1 MEDLAS
7 FIQSMS
13 EKYGLLDTAGNN
25 KIGSTTSHR
34 LMHNT
39 ADTHQGGIEQEEDLG
54 LDTNW
59 ECLSTFLNSNTD
71 QVDHEPSTKHEVR
84 KKSSQTSKRITLARK
99 LLQQEQ
105 SSQEEG
111 DDDDDDDE
119 EDNESASSARTSM
132 KTSDLLHN
140 ASFLDELQNPSLS
153 DDLRSTGMT
162 HGRTSS
168 DSVDKENDHCSG
180 QSSLLV
186 QEFLTNA
193 GEEDLDEVEFA
204 QEMGIQPQKDNCD
217 ARSWQTSSQLWFQD
231 YCSAKQSAAAKKSF
245 SERPLGGE
253 APKAAHGPA
262 DHHFKD
268 RGGYN
273 LAHDILLS
281 SGSSTSPGTE
291 LDSQVAEDCHSA
303 AASDCGA
310 PAASA
315 AAATAVAC
323 GSRCETPD
331 DFAAAV
337 ESVERGRESAVLVS
351 ARVDRMLEDNG
362 ASHRGAVVRRS
373 GATHVSEENGGGGT
387 SSSSRIVHEEFFAD
401 VRVKDLSNGSLVSV
415 ARQCSSSRVADIDEA
430 SKLLL
435 VQLDKSRS
443 LLGPSTPNSSSSM
456 RRSPSLQQT
465 TRPRQPA
472 AARDPGGSNSLLN
485 LHNGI

>member
-34 LMHNT
+34 LMHT
-39 ADTHQGGIEQEEDLG
+39 ADTHQGIEQEEDLG

-59 ECLSTFLNSNTD
+59 ECLSTFLNSNID
-71 QVDHEPSTKHEVR
+71 EVDHEPSKHDVR
-84 KKSSQTSKRITLARK
+84 KKSQTSKRITLARK
-99 LLQQEQ
+99 LLQEQ

-111 DDDDDDDE
+111 DDDDDDE
-119 EDNESASSARTSM
+119 ANESASSARTSM

-204 QEMGIQPQKDNCD
+204 QEMGIQPQKDPD
-217 ARSWQTSSQLWFQD
+217 ARSWQTSQLWFQD
-231 YCSAKQSAAAKKSF
+231 YCSAKQSAAAQNSF

-253 APKAAHGPA
+253 APKAHGPA

-268 RGGYN
+268 RGFN

-303 AASDCGA
+303 AASECGA
-310 PAASA
+310 PAAS

-337 ESVERGRESAVLVS
+337 ESVERGRESAVLVN

-362 ASHRGAVVRRS
+362 ASHRGAVGRRS
-373 GATHVSEENGGGGT
+373 ATHVSEENGGGT

-443 LLGPSTPNSSSSM
+443 LLGPSTPNSSSM
-456 RRSPSLQQT
+456 RRSPSLQQA

-472 AARDPGGSNSLLN
+472 AARDPGGSNSPLN
-485 LHNGI
+485 LHSGI

>member
-13 EKYGLLDTAGNN
+13 EKYGLLDVTAGN

-34 LMHNT
+34 LI
-39 ADTHQGGIEQEEDLG
+39 QREEDLG
-54 LDTNW
+54 LDANW

-71 QVDHEPSTKHEVR
+71 EADRQSGKHEMR
-84 KKSSQTSKRITLARK
+84 KKSQTSKRIKLARK
-99 LLQQEQ
+99 LLQEQ
-105 SSQEEG
+105 SSQGEEG
-111 DDDDDDDE
+111 DDDDDE
-119 EDNESASSARTSM
+119 EGGSASSAMTSM

-162 HGRTSS
+162 QGRTSS

-193 GEEDLDEVEFA
+193 GEEDLEEVEFA
-204 QEMGIQPQKDNCD
+204 EEMGVQPQKE
-217 ARSWQTSSQLWFQD
+217 SWQTSQLWFQE
-231 YCSAKQSAAAKKSF
+231 YCSAKQSAAAKNSS

-253 APKAAHGPA
+253 APKAHGPA

-268 RGGYN
+268 RGYN

-315 AAATAVAC
+315 ADAVAC

-331 DFAAAV
+331 EFAAAV
-337 ESVERGRESAVLVS
+337 EIVERGRERAVLVN
-351 ARVDRMLEDNG
+351 ARVDRMLEESG
-362 ASHRGAVVRRS
+362 ASHRGAVVCRN
-373 GATHVSEENGGGGT
+373 ATDVSEEDGGGGGA
-387 SSSSRIVHEEFFAD
+387 SSSGRIVQEDFFAD
-401 VRVKDLSNGSLVSV
+401 VRVMKDSSDGSVGLV
-415 ARQCSSSRVADIDEA
+415 ARQSSSSRVADIDEA

-435 VQLDKSRS
+435 IQLDKSRS
-443 LLGPSTPNSSSSM
+443 LLGPPTPKSSSM
-456 RRSPSLQQT
+456 HRSPSLQQT

-472 AARDPGGSNSLLN
+472 AEQDPGG
-485 LHNGI
+485 

>member
-13 EKYGLLDTAGNN
+13 EKYGLLDTAGN

-34 LMHNT
+34 LMHT
-39 ADTHQGGIEQEEDLG
+39 ADTHQGIEQEEDLG

-71 QVDHEPSTKHEVR
+71 QVDHEPSKHEVR
-84 KKSSQTSKRITLARK
+84 KKSQTSKRIKLARK
-99 LLQQEQ
+99 LLQEQ

-111 DDDDDDDE
+111 DDDDDE
-119 EDNESASSARTSM
+119 ENESASSARTSM

-193 GEEDLDEVEFA
+193 GEDLDEVEFA
-204 QEMGIQPQKDNCD
+204 QGMGIQPQKDSD
-217 ARSWQTSSQLWFQD
+217 ARSWQTSQLWFQD
-231 YCSAKQSAAAKKSF
+231 YCSAKQSVAAKNSF

-253 APKAAHGPA
+253 APKAHGSA
-262 DHHFKD
+262 DHHFKV
-268 RGGYN
+268 RGFN

-315 AAATAVAC
+315 ATAVAC

-337 ESVERGRESAVLVS
+337 ESVERGRESAVLVN

-362 ASHRGAVVRRS
+362 ASHRGAVVRHS
-373 GATHVSEENGGGGT
+373 ATHVLEENGGGT
-387 SSSSRIVHEEFFAD
+387 SSSGRIVHEEFFTD

-443 LLGPSTPNSSSSM
+443 LLGPSTPNSSM

-472 AARDPGGSNSLLN
+472 AARDPGGSNSPLN